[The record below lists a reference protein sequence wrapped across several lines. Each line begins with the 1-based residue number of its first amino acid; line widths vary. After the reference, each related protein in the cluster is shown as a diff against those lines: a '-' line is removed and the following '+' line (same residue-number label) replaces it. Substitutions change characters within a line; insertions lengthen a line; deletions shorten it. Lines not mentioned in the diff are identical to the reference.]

1 MQYSDGQHYMCV
13 TYEYIENT
21 YVSRFYAN
29 GWFVGVFMFLIAE
42 YTFANPRVQPEYT
55 SCVVHSSSVSR
66 LQEAIRYLMKRSL
79 RDLQT

>member
-1 MQYSDGQHYMCV
+1 MNILKTPISA
-13 TYEYIENT
+13 
-21 YVSRFYAN
+21 VSRRFYV
-29 GWFVGVFMFLIAE
+29 FVGVFMFLIAE

-66 LQEAIRYLMKRSL
+66 LQEAIQYLMKRSL